1 VVDAAMVES
10 LLLPPLAAD
19 LTAEADQAWGDFSIL
34 LNARI

>member
-34 LNARI
+34 LNARV